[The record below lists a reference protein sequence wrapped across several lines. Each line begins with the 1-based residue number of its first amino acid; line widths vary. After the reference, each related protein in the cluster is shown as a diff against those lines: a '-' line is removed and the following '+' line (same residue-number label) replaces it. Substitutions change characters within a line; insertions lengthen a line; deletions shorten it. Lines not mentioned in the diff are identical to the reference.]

1 MGRLIAQEQFELGS
15 NLTFSP
21 LIEPTAITSVIFVWT
36 GADAVDGTFQ
46 LFVGNED
53 GTTSVESALTMNSA
67 SNSTDAKIYQ
77 INVLIEKLSCVYT
90 ANSNTEGTG
99 YIKIYGAEN
108 GN

>member
-1 MGRLIAQEQFELGS
+1 MGRLIAQKEFDLGS

-21 LIEPTAITSVIFVWT
+21 QIEPTAISSIHFVWT

-46 LFVGNED
+46 AFVGNED
-53 GTTSVESALTMNSA
+53 GITSVESALTMDSA
-67 SNSTDAKIYQ
+67 SNTTDSKIYQ
-77 INVLIEKLSCVYT
+77 VNVLVSKVSCVYT